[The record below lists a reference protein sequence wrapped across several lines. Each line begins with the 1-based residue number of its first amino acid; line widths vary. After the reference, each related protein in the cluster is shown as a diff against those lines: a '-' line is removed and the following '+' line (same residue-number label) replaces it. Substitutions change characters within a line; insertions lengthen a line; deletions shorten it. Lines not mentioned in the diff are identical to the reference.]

1 MPTDDRHSNC
11 KTFLDRLSRYAD
23 GDLGP
28 AESEESMLHLDT
40 CPKCAAALESHK
52 TMILLLESSKEV
64 EAPWDLDVKVLEAI
78 GFGGARTQLRGY
90 RVSPPVVWAA
100 SVAAMVLLGAG
111 GLAVRSG
118 ISRFFT
124 IVFGPAGV
132 LSTEEMAGLASKMT
146 GYLLTVWDGLI
157 ASAET
162 FQPLLR
168 SFGLVADA
176 ARGNPVVIG
185 TIVATAALV
194 LLFFRIIAKGKRS
207 RAVTRERSSHVGN

>member
-1 MPTDDRHSNC
+1 MPTDDRHPNC

-28 AESEESMLHLDT
+28 AESEESRLHLDA

-118 ISRFFT
+118 ISRFIT

-132 LSTEEMAGLASKMT
+132 LSTEEMAGLASKLT

-168 SFGLVADA
+168 SFGLVSDA

-185 TIVATAALV
+185 TILATLALV

-207 RAVTRERSSHVGN
+207 RAVTRERSPHVGN

>member
-1 MPTDDRHSNC
+1 MQTENKHSDC
-11 KTFLDRLSRYAD
+11 KTFLERLSRYAD

-28 AESEESMLHLDT
+28 AESEESKRHLDA

-64 EAPWDLDVKVLEAI
+64 EPPWDLDVKVLEAV

-118 ISRFFT
+118 IARFLT

-132 LSTEEMAGLASKMT
+132 LSTEEMAGLASKIT
-146 GYLLTVWDGLI
+146 GYLLTVWDGFI
-157 ASAET
+157 ASLEA
-162 FQPLLR
+162 FQPLAR
-168 SFGLVADA
+168 SFGLVSDA
-176 ARGNPVVIG
+176 AKGNPVVIG
-185 TIVATAALV
+185 TIVATLALV
-194 LLFFRIIAKGKRS
+194 LLFFRIMTKGKRS
-207 RAVTRERSSHVGN
+207 RASSRERSSHAGN

>member
-1 MPTDDRHSNC
+1 MPTENRPPKC

-23 GDLGP
+23 GDLGH
-28 AESEESMLHLDT
+28 AETEESKRHLDA
-40 CPKCAAALESHK
+40 CPKCAVALESHK

-64 EAPWDLDVKVLEAI
+64 EAPWDLDVKVLEAV

-100 SVAAMVLLGAG
+100 CVAAMVLLGAG

-118 ISRFFT
+118 IARFLT

-157 ASAET
+157 SGLGT

-168 SFGLVADA
+168 SFGLVSDA
-176 ARGNPVVIG
+176 AKGNPVVIG
-185 TIVATAALV
+185 TIVATLALV
-194 LLFFRIIAKGKRS
+194 FLFFRIMAQGRRS
-207 RAVTRERSSHVGN
+207 RAVTRERSPHVGN